1 MKDKKNKNP
10 KWLEQA
16 IFYEIYPQSF
26 RDTNA
31 DGIGDIK
38 GITEKL
44 CYIQELGCTDIWIH
58 PCFVSPFDDAG
69 YDVEDYYNVAPR
81 YGTNADLVQLFHAAH
96 EKGMHVLLDLVPGHT
111 SYKHKWFQESM
122 KPEKNEYTD
131 RYVWTDHTWSFPEGF
146 QCLRGISQRD
156 GAAIVN
162 FFSTQPALN
171 YGFYKPDPN
180 QKWQQSMEA
189 PGPMATREEMKN
201 IMRFWLDAGCDGF
214 RIDLAASLVKNDF
227 QSKGAIALWQDVRKF
242 MDQEYPE
249 AVMISEWGNPTLAL
263 EAGFHMDF
271 VLQGGP
277 SHYDDLFRGDK
288 PYFTK
293 KGDGSIKA
301 FLASYKE
308 YIASIKGKGY
318 VCIPSGNHDVARI
331 SEKLDTEELKVAFA
345 FLFSM
350 PGVPFL
356 YYGDEIGMRYL
367 KGVPSKE
374 GGFYRTGARTPMQ
387 WSSSINA
394 GFSEASPDKLYL
406 PIDCTPDRPNV
417 ESQWKDETSLLN
429 EVRHLIHL
437 RKENPALS
445 NTADIEILMDDYPL
459 VYKRSCPEQ
468 AVAVIVNPTVKPAK
482 VSGICGKV
490 LYSIGVVEQQ
500 EQDNSVW
507 VDGCTVAFIAL

>member
-1 MKDKKNKNP
+1 
-10 KWLEQA
+10 
-16 IFYEIYPQSF
+16 
-26 RDTNA
+26 
-31 DGIGDIK
+31 
-38 GITEKL
+38 
-44 CYIQELGCTDIWIH
+44 
-58 PCFVSPFDDAG
+58 
-69 YDVEDYYNVAPR
+69 
-81 YGTNADLVQLFHAAH
+81 
-96 EKGMHVLLDLVPGHT
+96 
-111 SYKHKWFQESM
+111 
-122 KPEKNEYTD
+122 
-131 RYVWTDHTWSFPEGF
+131 
-146 QCLRGISQRD
+146 
-156 GAAIVN
+156 
-162 FFSTQPALN
+162 
-171 YGFYKPDPN
+171 
-180 QKWQQSMEA
+180 MEA

-406 PIDCTPDRPNV
+406 PIDCTLDRPNV

-500 EQDNSVW
+500 EQDNSVR